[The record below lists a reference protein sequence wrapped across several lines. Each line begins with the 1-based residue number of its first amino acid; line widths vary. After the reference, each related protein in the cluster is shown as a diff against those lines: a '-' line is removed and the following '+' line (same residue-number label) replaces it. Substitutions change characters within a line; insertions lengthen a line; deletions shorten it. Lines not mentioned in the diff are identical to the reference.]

1 MTVEMAVGLLAGSI
15 PLTMLLLKFA
25 NLVKPVD
32 FVRLETEFELFRDE
46 MRRTLTEIK
55 QHIENLK

>member
-32 FVRLETEFELFRDE
+32 FVRLETEFVMFRDE

-55 QHIENLK
+55 THIENLK

>member
-32 FVRLETEFELFRDE
+32 FVRLATQCEMCREE
-46 MRRTLTEIK
+46 MRRELKEIK
-55 QHIENLK
+55 HQIENLK